1 MTTLSSKDW
10 PQILGRGVLSALL
23 FFGFSMGHPLWI
35 MGAIFHQVPLFS
47 VGLQYGV
54 RNLLFSAFLSLSC
67 VLVLNGITHALVYG
81 LFFVGPCFLIT
92 FQALRHHT
100 SAKNKVRWY
109 PSGRIVAYLTA
120 YIVGLTVLL
129 SSALLLGDNL
139 QVLQQ
144 ALSKGLAQY
153 NKNVEALYQPFIAQL
168 VLILPAFFA
177 SFLFILTLINAIFAQ
192 NILEKFKCNI
202 RPTPTMGEFELPWW
216 PWWSIAG
223 LGVLA
228 FFGKGGIEL
237 ISLNVLGALL
247 NAFLMEGLAIIHI
260 YATKY
265 EQRNLFLWIFY
276 TLMVVFGWLALPV
289 LIVGIFEPW
298 LNLKERFGKI

>member
-10 PQILGRGVLSALL
+10 HQVLGRGVLSALL
-23 FFGFSMGHPLWI
+23 FCGFSMGHPLWI
-35 MGAIFHQVPLFS
+35 IGAIFHQVPLFS
-47 VGLQYGV
+47 VGLQYGI
-54 RNLLFSAFLSLSC
+54 RSLSISALLSFTC
-67 VLVLNGITHALVYG
+67 ILALNGIMHALVYG
-81 LFFVGPCFLIT
+81 LFFIGPCFLVT
-92 FQALRHHT
+92 FQALRYRKN
-100 SAKNKVRWY
+100 AKNDVQWY
-109 PSGRIVAYLTA
+109 PSGRIVAHLTA
-120 YIVGLTVLL
+120 YILGLTVLL
-129 SSALLLGDNL
+129 SSALLSGDNL

-144 ALSKGLAQY
+144 ALSQGLGQF
-153 NKNVEALYQPFIAQL
+153 NKNVEALYRPFIAQL

-177 SFLFILTLINAIFAQ
+177 SFLFVLTLINAILAQ
-192 NILEKFKCNI
+192 NILEKSKYNI
-202 RPTPTMGEFELPWW
+202 RSAPSMSELELPWW
-216 PWWSIAG
+216 PWWVLAVI
-223 LGVLA
+223 GVLA
-228 FFGKGGIEL
+228 FFGKGAIGL
-237 ISLNVLGALL
+237 ISLNVFGVLL